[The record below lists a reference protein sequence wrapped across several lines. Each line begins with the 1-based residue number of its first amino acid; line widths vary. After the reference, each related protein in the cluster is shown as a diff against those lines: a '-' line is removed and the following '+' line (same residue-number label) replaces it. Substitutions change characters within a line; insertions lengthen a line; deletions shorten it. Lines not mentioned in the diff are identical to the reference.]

1 MVTVLRESGFR
12 FVIFTDDHEPAHV
25 HVYGDGEAKIQ
36 LVGRQGEPELVW
48 LQRMKSGDVRKAM
61 AIVVRHRTELLARWR
76 QMHALT

>member
-36 LVGRQGEPELVW
+36 ILGREGKPELIWV
-48 LQRMKSGDVRKAM
+48 QKMKSSDVRKAM
-61 AIVVRHRTELLARWR
+61 AIVTGHRSALLARWR
-76 QMHALT
+76 QMHG

>member
-76 QMHALT
+76 QMHA

>member
-36 LVGRQGEPELVW
+36 ILGREGKPELIWV
-48 LQRMKSGDVRKAM
+48 QKMKSSDVRKAM
-61 AIVVRHRTELLARWR
+61 AIVTGHRSTLLAHWR
-76 QMHALT
+76 KMHG

>member
-36 LVGRQGEPELVW
+36 LVGREGEPELVW
-48 LQRMKSGDVRKAM
+48 VQRMKSGEIRKAM
-61 AIVVRHRTELLARWR
+61 AIVVRNRSGFLDRWR
-76 QMHALT
+76 QIHG